1 MTKDNRL
8 YGGCRDV
15 GKAAKQNP
23 DIDFIIYHSGYDIK
37 QKDGPFEPGDHKIGV
52 DSLIQSLIENDVPP
66 NSNVYAELGTTWRY
80 LMRDPEE
87 AAHVMGKLLRYVGED
102 RIVWGTDSIWYG
114 SPQDQI
120 QAFRTFQIAPEFRE
134 RFGYPEITPAIR
146 AKIFGLNAAGPYQ
159 LSQAEVQRQLGGD
172 TVARARDNYQNAPD
186 PSFLTYGPKN
196 RRELLNLMA
205 WSGDAPT

>member
-37 QKDGPFEPGDHKIGV
+37 EKDGPFEPGDHKIGV
-52 DSLIQSLIENDVPP
+52 DSLIQSLIEHDIPP

-87 AAHVMGKLLRYVGED
+87 AAHVMGKLL
-102 RIVWGTDSIWYG
+102 
-114 SPQDQI
+114 
-120 QAFRTFQIAPEFRE
+120 
-134 RFGYPEITPAIR
+134 
-146 AKIFGLNAAGPYQ
+146 Q
-159 LSQAEVQRQLGGD
+159 LRG
-172 TVARARDNYQNAPD
+172 
-186 PSFLTYGPKN
+186 
-196 RRELLNLMA
+196 
-205 WSGDAPT
+205 